1 MIKLKE
7 LLDVVETHQ
16 NKPKEIIKEAKYS
29 DLPTSPTDHW
39 VIDRSFN
46 EITAELGNG
55 ANLGY
60 SESWD
65 VYGWNDQGNY
75 KKAVGELNKYVTGIA
90 APYFK
95 ARDKFLKD
103 AGKAYKEKD
112 KIFNKWRKND
122 GSEQGD

>member
-16 NKPKEIIKEAKYS
+16 NKPKEIIKEAVSSYKGVFDYDPNDPS
-29 DLPTSPTDHW
+29 KAC
-39 VIDRSFN
+39 RSF
-46 EITAELGNG
+46 EVLFDG
-55 ANLGY
+55 ADCGY

-65 VYGWNDQGNY
+65 SYGWNDQGNY